1 MPAEWMS
8 LTHVFSQNDKGS
20 DCTCRISQQ
29 IRKNVEDGKNFI
41 RNMSIVKSSRI
52 SVKFSKIQPHS
63 SHKEIGHNLMEQI
76 LISYSVYAAFIYSL
90 TVLVKSSYHTLLLSR
105 FMFPR

>member
-1 MPAEWMS
+1 MDEPGHMCFHKMTKGVIACLAEFHS
-8 LTHVFSQNDKGS
+8 KFG
-20 DCTCRISQQ
+20 
-29 IRKNVEDGKNFI
+29 KNVEDGKNFI

-76 LISYSVYAAFIYSL
+76 
-90 TVLVKSSYHTLLLSR
+90 
-105 FMFPR
+105 